1 MTGELL
7 GTLRAI
13 VRDELARV
21 RPPELGVVTQV
32 LARDGDGSKNNHEVN
47 VRLRGNGVELQQVP
61 VVVGRLGLS
70 ALPQVG
76 DLVLVTFVAG
86 DLNAAVVVGCL
97 YDDQAHPPVAQPH
110 EVVYQPPDDSD
121 SAVRRLHLELS
132 SGATLTV
139 GDDALTVTLGDTS
152 IVVDRDGDV
161 VIQSK
166 GTVRLEAQGDLELG
180 AAGNMTIEAQGSL
193 SLKAMK
199 ASLEAQAQ
207 MALKGAQIG
216 LAGMTQFSPS

>member
-21 RPPELGVVTQV
+21 RPPELATVTQV
-32 LARDGDGSKNNHEVN
+32 LAHDGDGSKNNHEIN

-61 VVVGRLGLS
+61 VMVGRLGFS

-76 DLVLVTFVAG
+76 DLVLVTFVGG

-110 EVVYQPPDDSD
+110 EVVYQPPDPSD
-121 SAVRRLHLELS
+121 SAVRRLHLELA

-139 GDDALTVTLGDTS
+139 GDDALTLTLGDTS

-166 GTVRLEAQGDLELG
+166 GKVRLEAQGDIELEATGDLKL
-180 AAGNMTIEAQGSL
+180 AAQGAL
-193 SLKAMK
+193 SLKGLS
-199 ASLEAQAQ
+199 ASVEAQTQAS
-207 MALKGAQIG
+207 LKGAQIG